1 MADSKQLRQFAA
13 QQVPASTAMR
23 GKRLEDLDDQ
33 GQDAEQAAT
42 EAQDAPAA
50 DSMSSEAPASEPLH
64 TARVATDAAA
74 GTEGGPSAA
83 LIGAG
88 ALGAVGLAVAVAGGG
103 GGKSGDFKP
112 PVIGTLDPDVPPPKP
127 ERPTPRPTPEEPKP
141 EQPKPGDQKPQ
152 EPAPNPEGQTKPDQP
167 TNPVQPTNPGGNP
180 ETPANPSGP
189 SPEEQ
194 KPNPETVVPPVKPSA
209 PTVTLVNDTGN
220 YFETTKSDGIT
231 NDATLRVAGISEGA
245 SWRYSVNDG
254 QWKDGTDDGIISAD
268 ALSLQDG
275 THRVRVLQISDRGV
289 PSDWAELYFQLDTRA
304 PNPPLYAYPANES
317 LKDLSFL
324 NQDAV
329 SGFDY
334 GVEEVQ
340 FSLDLGGS
348 WIERG
353 LLASQIVG
361 NNGPVRIMARLVD
374 VAGNISDPSEWNLV
388 LDTSGP
394 SAFLKLDTGVSSTDG
409 ITNVSTISVG
419 DLREGA
425 SWKYSLDGGATWK
438 VGTATNEIAASEFG
452 FDEGVKS
459 VKVQQFT
466 TDGSKPFPNGSESAV
481 RTYEFTFQRQTVEA
495 NLGYGGF
502 ITQGTE
508 GADRFMVKAAEKGDT
523 IVQGYRASQGDVIDL
538 RGLFQVEAGKQI
550 SDYLKAS
557 EGGAGARPLYISYT
571 GELGSNE
578 SGNKFDVLFI
588 VQLPSPEPLTVLYSG
603 GTVVL

>member
-13 QQVPASTAMR
+13 QQVPAPTAMR
-23 GKRLEDLDDQ
+23 GKRPEDLDDQ

-64 TARVATDAAA
+64 TTRVATDAAA

-180 ETPANPSGP
+180 ETPTNPSGP

-220 YFETTKSDGIT
+220 YLEKTKSDGIT
-231 NDATLRVAGISEGA
+231 NDATLRVGGISEGA

-275 THRVRVLQISDRGV
+275 THRVRVQQVSDRGV
-289 PSDWAELYFQLDTRA
+289 TSDWAELNFQLDTHA
-304 PNPPLYAYPANES
+304 QTPPLYAYSVDRPLRDWS
-317 LKDLSFL
+317 ILDF
-324 NQDAV
+324 QAV
-329 SGFDY
+329 SGIDSPN
-334 GVEEVQ
+334 EAVQ
-340 FSLDLGGS
+340 FSLDLGSS

-353 LLASQIVG
+353 LLASQIIG

-388 LDTSGP
+388 LETSGP
-394 SAFLKLDTGVSSTDG
+394 SAFLKSDTGVSSTDG
-409 ITNVSTISVG
+409 ITNISTISVG

-438 VGTATNEIAASEFG
+438 AGTATNEIAASEFG

-466 TDGSKPFPNGSESAV
+466 TDGSHPFSERGESQSAI

-495 NLGYGGF
+495 NIGEGYTF
-502 ITQGTE
+502 ETKGTV
-508 GADRFMVKAAEKGDT
+508 GADRFVVSTARNGFSSL
-523 IVQGYRASQGDVIDL
+523 GNYRADQGDMVDL
-538 RGLFQVEAGKQI
+538 RGLFEIDTGKQI
-550 SDYLKAS
+550 SDYIRITTGV
-557 EGGAGARPLYISYT
+557 GGREVNVSYDGQLATNRDLYLVVGYSYFGDIS
-571 GELGSNE
+571 
-578 SGNKFDVLFI
+578 VM
-588 VQLPSPEPLTVLYSG
+588 YSG
-603 GTVVL
+603 GVLVG

>member
-13 QQVPASTAMR
+13 QQVPAPTAMR
-23 GKRLEDLDDQ
+23 GKRPEDLDDQ

-88 ALGAVGLAVAVAGGG
+88 ALGAVGLVVAVAGGG

-152 EPAPNPEGQTKPDQP
+152 EPAPNPEGQTKPE
-167 TNPVQPTNPGGNP
+167 QPTNPGGNP
-180 ETPANPSGP
+180 ETPTDPSGP
-189 SPEEQ
+189 SPEGQ

-220 YFETTKSDGIT
+220 YLEKTKSDGIT

-275 THRVRVLQISDRGV
+275 THRVRVRQVSDRGV
-289 PSDWAELYFQLDTRA
+289 TSDWAELNFQLDTHA
-304 PNPPLYAYPANES
+304 QTPPLYAYSVDRPLRDWS
-317 LKDLSFL
+317 LLDF
-324 NQDAV
+324 QAV
-329 SGFDY
+329 SGIDFPN
-334 GVEEVQ
+334 EAVQ
-340 FSLDLGGS
+340 FSLDLGSS

-353 LLASQIVG
+353 IVASQIIG

-374 VAGNISDPSEWNLV
+374 VAGNISDPSEWSLV
-388 LDTSGP
+388 LETSGP

-409 ITNVSTISVG
+409 ITNVSTVSVG

-425 SWKYSLDGGATWK
+425 NWKYSLDGGATWK
-438 VGTATNEIAASEFG
+438 AGTATNEIAASEFG

-466 TDGSKPFPNGSESAV
+466 TDGSHPFDNGLYSESAI

-495 NLGYGGF
+495 NIGEGYSF
-502 ITQGTE
+502 VTQGTA
-508 GADRFMVKAAEKGDT
+508 GADRFVVSSAQKGFSRLDNF
-523 IVQGYRASQGDVIDL
+523 RQGDVVDL
-538 RGLFQVEAGKQI
+538 RGTFEIAAGKQL
-550 SDYLKAS
+550 SDYLSVKNEPMGS
-557 EGGAGARPLYISYT
+557 LVFVNFDGNLDQGADLQLGIANT
-571 GELGSNE
+571 GSDQTIN
-578 SGNKFDVLFI
+578 
-588 VQLPSPEPLTVLYSG
+588 VLYSG
-603 GTVVL
+603 GPVVL